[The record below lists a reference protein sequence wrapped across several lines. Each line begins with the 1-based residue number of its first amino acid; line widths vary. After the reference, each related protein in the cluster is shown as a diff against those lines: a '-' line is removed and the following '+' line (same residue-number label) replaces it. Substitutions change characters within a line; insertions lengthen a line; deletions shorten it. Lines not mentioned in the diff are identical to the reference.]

1 VQRSTKQARNV
12 PARAALACAVVAVF
26 LAGAGV
32 RAAEKTASNLD
43 LMQELT
49 AQVVQEL
56 HAKFGASLGARAV
69 QLKPASTSE
78 DYYFV
83 TNVFR
88 EELMK
93 AGVRVIEPAIPLS
106 APATPPPV
114 SALAPGTTPGNA
126 GAAQPSTSS
135 TAWTGT
141 HTQAASPTATPQ
153 TAAPDTSGVQSAP
166 AAHAYVLQ
174 YQNVVFNVRYVD
186 SHRSWVIGGKRV
198 ERAAA
203 VRINATLADPA
214 DGRVV
219 WVGEAARDSS
229 DEVDYGKAMQIEQ
242 GNYAFNKPV
251 VPSAGWGKYV
261 EPVFVT
267 GIIVGLIYLFFS
279 NQSNN

>member
-1 VQRSTKQARNV
+1 MRRSTTQAWGSDI
-12 PARAALACAVVAVF
+12 ARAALACAA
-26 LAGAGV
+26 LAALV
-32 RAAEKTASNLD
+32 CASSARAADKTASNID
-43 LMQELT
+43 LMQNLT

-56 HAKFGASLGARAV
+56 HSKFAASLGNRAV

-83 TNVFR
+83 TTVFR

-93 AGVRVIEPAIPLS
+93 LGLRVIEPAVPLS
-106 APATPPPV
+106 APITPSPAV
-114 SALAPGTTPGNA
+114 APANPAGTTGSTP
-126 GAAQPSTSS
+126 AQTTPSSL
-135 TAWTGT
+135 AWSGT
-141 HTQAASPTATPQ
+141 HTQAQPQ
-153 TAAPDTSGVQSAP
+153 TPVSPDTSATHTGAG
-166 AAHAYVLQ
+166 AAAFVLQ
-174 YQNVVFNVRYVD
+174 YQNVVFNVKYVD
-186 SHRSWVIGGKRV
+186 SHRSWVVGGKRV
-198 ERAAA
+198 ERDAA
-203 VRINATLADPA
+203 VRIMATLTDPA

-219 WVGEAARDSS
+219 WVGEAARDSN
-229 DEVDYGKAMQIEQ
+229 DEIDYGKAIQIEQ

>member
-1 VQRSTKQARNV
+1 VRRSTTQARGSAI
-12 PARAALACAVVAVF
+12 ARAALAAFAALVCAT
-26 LAGAGV
+26 GV
-32 RAAEKTASNLD
+32 RAAEKTASNID
-43 LMQELT
+43 LMQNLT

-56 HAKFGASLGARAV
+56 HSKFAASLGNRAV

-93 AGVRVIEPAIPLS
+93 LGLRVIEPAVPLS
-106 APATPPPV
+106 APITPSPAV
-114 SALAPGTTPGNA
+114 APANPAGTTGSTP
-126 GAAQPSTSS
+126 AQTTPSSL
-135 TAWTGT
+135 AWSGT
-141 HTQAASPTATPQ
+141 HTQAQPQTATP
-153 TAAPDTSGVQSAP
+153 PDTSGAHG
-166 AAHAYVLQ
+166 AAGGAFVLQ
-174 YQNVVFNVRYVD
+174 YQNVVFNVKYVD
-186 SHRSWVIGGKRV
+186 SHRSWVVGGKRV
-198 ERAAA
+198 ERDAA
-203 VRINATLADPA
+203 VRIMATLTDPA

-219 WVGEAARDSS
+219 WVGEAARDSN
-229 DEVDYGKAMQIEQ
+229 DEIDYGKAIQIEQ